1 MDQLVLEV
9 LWNRLISVVN
19 EQAAALMRTSFT
31 SIVREAGD
39 LSAGVFDRRGRMIAQ
54 AVTGTPGHINPM
66 ATCMHHFLARYPIDS
81 LRPGDVLITNDPW
94 KTASQLNDITIVTP
108 IFKGDRLVA
117 LFGNCCHALDI
128 GGRGL
133 AADSREVFEEGLFIP
148 VLKLYDAGA
157 PVEPVFEFLRANV
170 RTPEEV
176 LGDVHSQVVGNQ
188 VGGRQLLSFLE
199 EFDLADIEALSD
211 VILERTERAMRER
224 IAALPDGDYGYRC
237 EIDGF
242 DAPVRIEVAVRVR
255 GDELIVDYA
264 GTSPTVGHGINVAFN
279 YTAGYTTYGVKCA
292 ISPDVPNNEGSFRP
306 VTVTAP
312 EGCILN
318 APYPCAIGGRHLVG
332 HFLPSAVFAALADAL
347 PERVIAPGADAL
359 WDTQIFGEDPRT
371 GKRFTY
377 VWFSTGG
384 TGALATKDGLS
395 ATAFP
400 SGIAGVPAEVIEALS
415 PVVVKRRELR
425 RDSGGAGRVP
435 RRPRPDPGARRP
447 GRAARSCSRG
457 CTSGSTIRRRDCTAA
472 SAGGAGTLATNRPEI
487 ELRAK
492 ARVPLPAGTEITL
505 GLPGGGGYGPP
516 WRRDPA
522 RVLADVRDGYVS
534 LERARA
540 DYGVAIDPE
549 RMIVLEDE
557 TAALRARLRG
567 EKGLRRDQPGE
578 CGSAACAPARW
589 KGSAVMSRRM
599 CQRSCAPARGTG
611 RVAPPGRLG
620 ESPSPASDRAASQ
633 LIMTTPTIARATT
646 AATVEMTST

>member
-66 ATCMHHFLARYPIDS
+66 ATCMHHFLAKYPVDS

-108 IFKGDRLVA
+108 IFKGDRVVA

-148 VLKLYDAGA
+148 VLKLYDAGV

-199 EFDLADIEALSD
+199 EFDLADIETLSD

-224 IAALPDGDYGYRC
+224 IAALPDGDYRYGC

-242 DAPVRIEVAVRVR
+242 DAPVRIEVTVRVR

-264 GTSPTVGHGINVAFN
+264 GSSPAVGHGINVALN

-332 HFLPSAVFAALADAL
+332 HFLPSAVFGALADAL
-347 PERVIAPGADAL
+347 PGRVIAPGADAL
-359 WDTQIFGEDPRT
+359 WDTQIFGEDPKT
-371 GKRFTY
+371 GRRFTY
-377 VWFSTGG
+377 VWFSAGG

-425 RDSGGAGRVP
+425 HDSGGAGEFRGGLGQTLELAVQGE
-435 RRPRPDPGARRP
+435 RPFMFSGLYERIEHPAPGLHGGEP
-447 GRAARSCSRG
+447 
-457 CTSGSTIRRRDCTAA
+457 
-472 SAGGAGTLATNRPEI
+472 GGAGTLTTNRPEI
-487 ELRAK
+487 ELRPK

-522 RVLADVRDGYVS
+522 RVLEDVRDGYVS
-534 LERARA
+534 LERART

-549 RMIVLEDE
+549 RHGRARGGNGGAARAPSRRKSRHVGCPPE
-557 TAALRARLRG
+557 AALTPLRWVAFFG
-567 EKGLRRDQPGE
+567 WGG
-578 CGSAACAPARW
+578 
-589 KGSAVMSRRM
+589 
-599 CQRSCAPARGTG
+599 
-611 RVAPPGRLG
+611 APP
-620 ESPSPASDRAASQ
+620 Q
-633 LIMTTPTIARATT
+633 LSMTTPTIARATT
-646 AATVEMTST
+646 AATVEMAST

>member
-9 LWNRLISVVN
+9 LWNRLVSVVN

-66 ATCMHHFLARYPIDS
+66 ATCMHHFLARYPVET
-81 LRPGDVLITNDPW
+81 LRQGDVLITNDPW

-108 IFKGDRLVA
+108 IFKGERLVA

-133 AADSREVFEEGLFIP
+133 SADSREVFEEGLFIP

-176 LGDVHSQVVGNQ
+176 LGDVHSQVVGNE
-188 VGGRQLLSFLE
+188 VGGRQLLSFLD
-199 EFDLADIEALSD
+199 EFRLGDIEELSD
-211 VILERTERAMRER
+211 VIVERTERAMRAR
-224 IAALPDGDYGYRC
+224 IAALPDGDYRYRT

-255 GDELIVDYA
+255 GDELTVDYT
-264 GTSPTVGHGINVAFN
+264 GSSPAVGHGINVALN

-292 ISPDVPNNEGSFRP
+292 VSPDVPNNEGSFRP
-306 VTVTAP
+306 VTVRAP
-312 EGCILN
+312 AGCILN

-332 HFLPSAVFAALADAL
+332 HFLPSVVFGALADAL

-377 VWFSTGG
+377 VWFSAGG
-384 TGALATKDGLS
+384 AGALATKDGLS

-400 SGIAGVPAEVIEALS
+400 SGIAGVPAEVIETLS
-415 PVVVKRRELR
+415 PVVVRRRELR
-425 RDSGGAGRVP
+425 RDSGGPGEFRGGLGQTLELAVQGERPFMFSGLYERIDHPAPGLHGGRP
-435 RRPRPDPGARRP
+435 
-447 GRAARSCSRG
+447 
-457 CTSGSTIRRRDCTAA
+457 
-472 SAGGAGTLATNRPEI
+472 GGAGALTTNRPDI

-492 ARVPLPAGTEITL
+492 TRVPLPAGTEITL

-522 RVLADVRDGYVS
+522 RVLADVQDGYVS
-534 LERARA
+534 LERARS

-549 RMIVLEDE
+549 RMIVLEEE
-557 TAALRARLRG
+557 TAVLRARLRD
-567 EKGLRRDQPGE
+567 ER
-578 CGSAACAPARW
+578 AP
-589 KGSAVMSRRM
+589 
-599 CQRSCAPARGTG
+599 
-611 RVAPPGRLG
+611 VA
-620 ESPSPASDRAASQ
+620 
-633 LIMTTPTIARATT
+633 
-646 AATVEMTST
+646 

>member
-9 LWNRLISVVN
+9 LWNRLIGVVN

-66 ATCMHHFLARYPIDS
+66 ATCMHHFLAKYPVDS

-133 AADSREVFEEGLFIP
+133 SADSREVFEEGLFVP

-176 LGDVHSQVVGNQ
+176 LGDVHSQVVGNE
-188 VGGRQLLSFLE
+188 VGGRQLVSFLDEFGLPDVE
-199 EFDLADIEALSD
+199 ELSD
-211 VILERTERAMRER
+211 VIIERTERAMRER
-224 IAALPDGDYGYRC
+224 IAALPDGDYCNRA

-242 DAPVRIEVAVRVR
+242 DAPVRIEVTVRVQ
-255 GDELIVDYA
+255 GDELTVDYA
-264 GTSPTVGHGINVAFN
+264 GSSPAVGRGINVALN

-318 APYPCAIGGRHLVG
+318 ASHPCAIGGRHLVG
-332 HFLPSAVFAALADAL
+332 HFLPSAVFGALADAL

-359 WDTQIFGEDPRT
+359 WDTQIFGEHPRT
-371 GKRFTY
+371 GRRFTY
-377 VWFSTGG
+377 VWFSAGG

-400 SGIAGVPAEVIEALS
+400 SGIAGVPAEVIETLS

-425 RDSGGAGRVP
+425 ADSGGPGEFRGGLGQTLELAVQGERPFMFSGLYERIDHAAPGLHGGRP
-435 RRPRPDPGARRP
+435 
-447 GRAARSCSRG
+447 
-457 CTSGSTIRRRDCTAA
+457 
-472 SAGGAGTLATNRPEI
+472 GGAGVLATNRPEI
-487 ELRAK
+487 PLRAK

-505 GLPGGGGYGPP
+505 GLPGGGGFGPP

-534 LERARA
+534 LEHARA

-549 RMIVLEDE
+549 RMVVLDEE
-557 TAALRARLRG
+557 TAALRGQLS
-567 EKGLRRDQPGE
+567 RD
-578 CGSAACAPARW
+578 
-589 KGSAVMSRRM
+589 
-599 CQRSCAPARGTG
+599 
-611 RVAPPGRLG
+611 
-620 ESPSPASDRAASQ
+620 D
-633 LIMTTPTIARATT
+633 
-646 AATVEMTST
+646 ST

>member
-9 LWNRLISVVN
+9 LWNRLVSVVN

-66 ATCMHHFLARYPIDS
+66 ATCMHHFLARYPVET
-81 LRPGDVLITNDPW
+81 LRQGDVLITNDPW

-108 IFKGDRLVA
+108 IFKGERLVA

-133 AADSREVFEEGLFIP
+133 SADSREVFEEGLFIP

-176 LGDVHSQVVGNQ
+176 LGDVHSQVVGNE
-188 VGGRQLLSFLE
+188 VGGRQLLSFLD
-199 EFDLADIEALSD
+199 EFRLGDIEELSD
-211 VILERTERAMRER
+211 VIVERTERAMRAR
-224 IAALPDGDYGYRC
+224 IAALPDGDYRYRT

-255 GDELIVDYA
+255 GDELTVDYT
-264 GTSPTVGHGINVAFN
+264 GSSPAVGHGINVALN

-292 ISPDVPNNEGSFRP
+292 VSPDVPNNEGSFRP
-306 VTVTAP
+306 VTVRAP

-332 HFLPSAVFAALADAL
+332 HFLPSVVFGALADAL

-377 VWFSTGG
+377 VWFSAGG
-384 TGALATKDGLS
+384 AGALATKDGLS

-400 SGIAGVPAEVIEALS
+400 SGIAGVPAEVIETLS
-415 PVVVKRRELR
+415 PVVVRRRELR
-425 RDSGGAGRVP
+425 RDSGGPGEFRGGLGQTLELAVQGERPFMFSGLYERIDHPAPGLHGGRP
-435 RRPRPDPGARRP
+435 
-447 GRAARSCSRG
+447 
-457 CTSGSTIRRRDCTAA
+457 
-472 SAGGAGTLATNRPEI
+472 GGAGALTTNRPDI

-522 RVLADVRDGYVS
+522 RVLADVQDGYVS
-534 LERARA
+534 LERARS

-549 RMIVLEDE
+549 RMIVLEEE
-557 TAALRARLRG
+557 TAVLRARLRD
-567 EKGLRRDQPGE
+567 ER
-578 CGSAACAPARW
+578 AP
-589 KGSAVMSRRM
+589 
-599 CQRSCAPARGTG
+599 
-611 RVAPPGRLG
+611 VA
-620 ESPSPASDRAASQ
+620 
-633 LIMTTPTIARATT
+633 
-646 AATVEMTST
+646 

>member
-66 ATCMHHFLARYPIDS
+66 ATCMHHFLAKYPIDR
-81 LRPGDVLITNDPW
+81 LRPGDVLVTNDPW

-108 IFKGDRLVA
+108 IFKGDLLVA

-176 LGDVHSQVVGNQ
+176 LGDVHSQVVGNE
-188 VGGRQLLSFLE
+188 VGGRQLLSFLD
-199 EFDLADIEALSD
+199 EFGLDDIEALSD
-211 VILERTERAMRER
+211 AILERTERAMRER
-224 IAALPDGDYGYRC
+224 IAALPDGDYSYSS

-255 GDELIVDYA
+255 GDELVVDYA

-332 HFLPSAVFAALADAL
+332 HFLPGALFAALADAL

-359 WDTQIFGEDPRT
+359 WDTQIFGEDPKT
-371 GKRFTY
+371 GRRFTY

-425 RDSGGAGRVP
+425 PDSGGAGEFRGGLGQTLELAVQGE
-435 RRPRPDPGARRP
+435 RPFVFSGLYERIDHPAPGLHGGAP
-447 GRAARSCSRG
+447 
-457 CTSGSTIRRRDCTAA
+457 
-472 SAGGAGTLATNRPEI
+472 GGAGTLATNRPETL
-487 ELRAK
+487 LRAK
-492 ARVPLPAGTEITL
+492 ARVLLPAGTEITL

-540 DYGVAIDPE
+540 DYGVAIDPQ

-557 TAALRARLRG
+557 TAALRAGLRG
-567 EKGLRRDQPGE
+567 GLL
-578 CGSAACAPARW
+578 S
-589 KGSAVMSRRM
+589 
-599 CQRSCAPARGTG
+599 
-611 RVAPPGRLG
+611 
-620 ESPSPASDRAASQ
+620 
-633 LIMTTPTIARATT
+633 
-646 AATVEMTST
+646 

>member
-66 ATCMHHFLARYPIDS
+66 ATCMHHFLAKYPVDG

-157 PVEPVFEFLRANV
+157 PVEPVFEFLQANV

-176 LGDVHSQVVGNQ
+176 LGDVHSQVVGNE
-188 VGGRQLLSFLE
+188 VGGRQLVSFLD
-199 EFDLADIEALSD
+199 EFDLPDIEKLSD
-211 VILERTERAMRER
+211 VIIERTERAMRER
-224 IAALPDGDYGYRC
+224 IAALPDGDYRYRS

-242 DAPVRIEVAVRVR
+242 DAPVRIEATVRVR
-255 GDELIVDYA
+255 GHEMTVDYA
-264 GTSPTVGHGINVAFN
+264 GSSPTVSYGINVALN

-306 VTVTAP
+306 VRVTAP

-332 HFLPSAVFAALADAL
+332 HFLPSVVFGALADAL

-359 WDTQIFGEDPRT
+359 WDTQIFGEDPKT
-371 GKRFTY
+371 GRRFTY
-377 VWFSTGG
+377 VWFSAGG

-425 RDSGGAGRVP
+425 PDSGGAGEFRGGLGQTLEIAVQGD
-435 RRPRPDPGARRP
+435 RPFLFSGLYERIDHPAPGLHGGKP
-447 GRAARSCSRG
+447 
-457 CTSGSTIRRRDCTAA
+457 
-472 SAGGAGTLATNRPEI
+472 GGAGTLATNRPEI

-534 LERARA
+534 LERARI

-549 RMIVLEDE
+549 RMVVLEEE
-557 TAALRARLRG
+557 TARARTGLRA
-567 EKGLRRDQPGE
+567 EAQ
-578 CGSAACAPARW
+578 
-589 KGSAVMSRRM
+589 
-599 CQRSCAPARGTG
+599 GT
-611 RVAPPGRLG
+611 R
-620 ESPSPASDRAASQ
+620 
-633 LIMTTPTIARATT
+633 
-646 AATVEMTST
+646 

>member
-66 ATCMHHFLARYPIDS
+66 ATCMHHFLAKYPVDS

-108 IFKGDRLVA
+108 IFKGDRVVA

-148 VLKLYDAGA
+148 VLKLYEAGV

-199 EFDLADIEALSD
+199 EFELADIETLSD

-224 IAALPDGDYGYRC
+224 IAALPDGDYRYGS

-242 DAPVRIEVAVRVR
+242 DSPVRIEVTVRVR
-255 GDELIVDYA
+255 RDEVMVDYA
-264 GTSPTVGHGINVAFN
+264 GSSPAVGHGINVALN
-279 YTAGYTTYGVKCA
+279 YTTGYTTYGVKCA

-332 HFLPSAVFAALADAL
+332 HFLPSAVFGALADAL
-347 PERVIAPGADAL
+347 PGRVIAPGADAL
-359 WDTQIFGEDPRT
+359 WDTQIFGEDPKT
-371 GKRFTY
+371 GRRFTY
-377 VWFSTGG
+377 VWFSAGG

-425 RDSGGAGRVP
+425 QDSGGAGEFRGGLGQTLELAVQGE
-435 RRPRPDPGARRP
+435 RPFMFSGLYERIEHPAPGLHGGEP
-447 GRAARSCSRG
+447 GV
-457 CTSGSTIRRRDCTAA
+457 
-472 SAGGAGTLATNRPEI
+472 AGTLTTNRPEI
-487 ELRAK
+487 ELRPK
-492 ARVPLPAGTEITL
+492 ARVPLPAGTEVTL

-522 RVLADVRDGYVS
+522 RVLEDVRDGYVS
-534 LERARA
+534 LERART

-549 RMIVLEDE
+549 GMAVLEGE
-557 TAALRARLRG
+557 TAALRGRLR
-567 EKGLRRDQPGE
+567 D
-578 CGSAACAPARW
+578 GSRF
-589 KGSAVMSRRM
+589 
-599 CQRSCAPARGTG
+599 T
-611 RVAPPGRLG
+611 
-620 ESPSPASDRAASQ
+620 
-633 LIMTTPTIARATT
+633 
-646 AATVEMTST
+646 

>member
-66 ATCMHHFLARYPIDS
+66 ATCMHHFLAKYPVDS

-133 AADSREVFEEGLFIP
+133 AADLREVFEEGLFIP

-224 IAALPDGDYGYRC
+224 IAALPDGDYRYGC

-242 DAPVRIEVAVRVR
+242 DAPVRIEVTVRVR

-264 GTSPTVGHGINVAFN
+264 GSSPTVGHGINVAFN

-371 GKRFTY
+371 GRRFTY

-425 RDSGGAGRVP
+425 RDSGGAGEFRGGLGQTLELAVQGERP
-435 RRPRPDPGARRP
+435 FMFSGLYERIDHPAPGLHGGAARRRRNAHDQPAGDRAARQGPGAAARRHRDHARAARRRWLWPALAARSRPRARGRP
-447 GRAARSCSRG
+447 GRLRVARARPHRLRRRDRPGAAWSCSR
-457 CTSGSTIRRRDCTAA
+457 TRRRRCA
-472 SAGGAGTLATNRPEI
+472 
-487 ELRAK
+487 
-492 ARVPLPAGTEITL
+492 
-505 GLPGGGGYGPP
+505 
-516 WRRDPA
+516 
-522 RVLADVRDGYVS
+522 
-534 LERARA
+534 
-540 DYGVAIDPE
+540 
-549 RMIVLEDE
+549 
-557 TAALRARLRG
+557 
-567 EKGLRRDQPGE
+567 
-578 CGSAACAPARW
+578 APARR
-589 KGSAVMSRRM
+589 KS
-599 CQRSCAPARGTG
+599 
-611 RVAPPGRLG
+611 L
-620 ESPSPASDRAASQ
+620 SP
-633 LIMTTPTIARATT
+633 
-646 AATVEMTST
+646 

>member
-39 LSAGVFDRRGRMIAQ
+39 LSAGVFDRRARMIAQ

-66 ATCMHHFLARYPIDS
+66 ATCMHHFLAKYPVDS
-81 LRPGDVLITNDPW
+81 LRPGDVLLTNDPW

-108 IFKGDRLVA
+108 IFKGERLVA

-133 AADSREVFEEGLFIP
+133 SADSREVFEEGLFIP

-176 LGDVHSQVVGNQ
+176 LGDVHSQVVGNE
-188 VGGRQLLSFLE
+188 VGGRQLVSFLDG
-199 EFDLADIEALSD
+199 FGLPDIEELSD
-211 VILERTERAMRER
+211 AIIERTERAMRAR
-224 IAALPDGDYGYRC
+224 IAALPDGDYRYGL

-242 DAPVRIEVAVRVR
+242 DAPVRIAVTVRVQ
-255 GDELIVDYA
+255 GDELTVDYA
-264 GTSPTVGHGINVAFN
+264 GTSPAVDRGINVALN

-306 VTVTAP
+306 VTVSAP
-312 EGCILN
+312 DGCILN

-332 HFLPSAVFAALADAL
+332 HFLPSAVFGALADAL

-371 GKRFTY
+371 GRRFTY
-377 VWFSTGG
+377 VWFSAGG

-400 SGIAGVPAEVIEALS
+400 SGIAGVPAEVIETLS

-425 RDSGGAGRVP
+425 QDSGGPGEFRGGLGQTLELAVQGE
-435 RRPRPDPGARRP
+435 RPFMFSGLYERIDHPAPGLHGGGP
-447 GRAARSCSRG
+447 
-457 CTSGSTIRRRDCTAA
+457 
-472 SAGGAGTLATNRPEI
+472 GGAGALGANRPEI
-487 ELRAK
+487 GLSAK

-516 WRRDPA
+516 SRRDPA

-534 LERARA
+534 LERARR

-549 RMIVLEDE
+549 RMIVLDEE
-557 TAALRARLRG
+557 TARLRARIA
-567 EKGLRRDQPGE
+567 EEVDADPGS
-578 CGSAACAPARW
+578 GH
-589 KGSAVMSRRM
+589 
-599 CQRSCAPARGTG
+599 
-611 RVAPPGRLG
+611 
-620 ESPSPASDRAASQ
+620 
-633 LIMTTPTIARATT
+633 
-646 AATVEMTST
+646 

>member
-66 ATCMHHFLARYPIDS
+66 ATCMHHFLAKYPVGS

-133 AADSREVFEEGLFIP
+133 SADSREVFEEGLFIP

-176 LGDVHSQVVGNQ
+176 LGDVHSQIVGNE
-188 VGGRQLLSFLE
+188 VGGRQLVSFLD
-199 EFDLADIEALSD
+199 EFGLPDIEELSD
-211 VILERTERAMRER
+211 VIIERTERAMRER
-224 IAALPDGDYGYRC
+224 ISALPDGDYRYGLQ
-237 EIDGF
+237 IDGF
-242 DAPVRIEVAVRVR
+242 DAPVRIEVTVRVR
-255 GDELIVDYA
+255 GDELTVDYT
-264 GTSPTVGHGINVAFN
+264 GSSPAVGHGINVALN

-332 HFLPSAVFAALADAL
+332 HFLPSAVFGALADAL

-377 VWFSTGG
+377 VWFSAGG
-384 TGALATKDGLS
+384 TGALAPKDGLS

-400 SGIAGVPAEVIEALS
+400 SGIAGVPAEVIETLS

-425 RDSGGAGRVP
+425 VDSGGPGEFRGGLGQTLELAVQGE
-435 RRPRPDPGARRP
+435 RPFMFSGLYERIDHPAPGLHGGEPGA
-447 GRAARSCSRG
+447 
-457 CTSGSTIRRRDCTAA
+457 
-472 SAGGAGTLATNRPEI
+472 AGVLATNRPEI
-487 ELRAK
+487 ALRPK
-492 ARVPLPAGTEITL
+492 TRVPLPAGTEITL

-534 LERARA
+534 PERART

-549 RMIVLEDE
+549 RMVVLEEE
-557 TAALRARLRG
+557 TARLRARL
-567 EKGLRRDQPGE
+567 
-578 CGSAACAPARW
+578 AAGVGGDEDA
-589 KGSAVMSRRM
+589 G
-599 CQRSCAPARGTG
+599 GGDGG
-611 RVAPPGRLG
+611 RPPGAL
-620 ESPSPASDRAASQ
+620 SK
-633 LIMTTPTIARATT
+633 
-646 AATVEMTST
+646 

>member
-66 ATCMHHFLARYPIDS
+66 ATCMHHFLAKYPVDS

-108 IFKGDRLVA
+108 IFKGDRVVA

-148 VLKLYDAGA
+148 VLKLYEAGA

-188 VGGRQLLSFLE
+188 VGGRQLLSFLD
-199 EFDLADIEALSD
+199 EFGLDDIEALSD
-211 VILERTERAMRER
+211 VIVERTERAMRER
-224 IAALPDGDYGYRC
+224 IAALPDGDYGYGC

-255 GDELIVDYA
+255 GDELTVDYA
-264 GTSPTVGHGINVAFN
+264 GSSPTVGHGINVAFN

-332 HFLPSAVFAALADAL
+332 HFLPSAVSAALADAL

-371 GKRFTY
+371 GRRFTY

-425 RDSGGAGRVP
+425 PDSGGAGEFRGGLGQTLELAVQGD
-435 RRPRPDPGARRP
+435 RPFMFSGLYERIGHPAPGLHGGAP
-447 GRAARSCSRG
+447 
-457 CTSGSTIRRRDCTAA
+457 
-472 SAGGAGTLATNRPEI
+472 GGAGTLATNRPEI

-534 LERARA
+534 LERARSA
-540 DYGVAIDPE
+540 YGVAIDPE
-549 RMIVLEDE
+549 RMTVLEDD
-557 TAALRARLRG
+557 TAALRARLRR
-567 EKGLRRDQPGE
+567 ETEPFYVTWPGE
-578 CGSAACAPARW
+578 VAPA
-589 KGSAVMSRRM
+589 SF
-599 CQRSCAPARGTG
+599 
-611 RVAPPGRLG
+611 G
-620 ESPSPASDRAASQ
+620 ESPFPALSDPAARS
-633 LIMTTPTIARATT
+633 
-646 AATVEMTST
+646 

>member
-66 ATCMHHFLARYPIDS
+66 ATCMHHFLEKYPVEM

-133 AADSREVFEEGLFIP
+133 SADSREVFEEGLFIP
-148 VLKLYDAGA
+148 VLKLYAAGA

-176 LGDVHSQVVGNQ
+176 LGDVHSQVVGNE
-188 VGGRQLLSFLE
+188 VGGRQLLSFLD
-199 EFDLADIEALSD
+199 EFGLADIEELSD
-211 VILERTERAMRER
+211 VIVERTERAMRER
-224 IAALPDGDYGYRC
+224 IAALPDGDYRYRS

-242 DAPVRIEVAVRVR
+242 DAPVRIEVMIRVR
-255 GDELIVDYA
+255 GDELTVDYA
-264 GTSPTVGHGINVAFN
+264 GSSPSVRHGINVALN

-332 HFLPSAVFAALADAL
+332 HFLPTAVFGALADAL

-377 VWFSTGG
+377 VWFSAGG
-384 TGALATKDGLS
+384 AGALATKDGLS

-400 SGIAGVPAEVIEALS
+400 SGIAGVPAEVIETLS
-415 PVVVKRRELR
+415 PIVMKRRELR
-425 RDSGGAGRVP
+425 QDSGGPGEFRGGLGQTLELAVQGERPFMFSGLYERIDHPAPGLHGGRP
-435 RRPRPDPGARRP
+435 
-447 GRAARSCSRG
+447 
-457 CTSGSTIRRRDCTAA
+457 
-472 SAGGAGTLATNRPEI
+472 GGAGTLATNRPEI

-492 ARVPLPAGTEITL
+492 TRVPLPAGTEITL

-522 RVLADVRDGYVS
+522 RVLADVQDGYVS
-534 LERARA
+534 LERARS
-540 DYGVAIDPE
+540 DYGVAIDPK

-557 TAALRARLRG
+557 TAALRARLRDG
-567 EKGLRRDQPGE
+567 AQPD
-578 CGSAACAPARW
+578 
-589 KGSAVMSRRM
+589 
-599 CQRSCAPARGTG
+599 T
-611 RVAPPGRLG
+611 
-620 ESPSPASDRAASQ
+620 
-633 LIMTTPTIARATT
+633 
-646 AATVEMTST
+646 

>member
-9 LWNRLISVVN
+9 LWNRLVSVVN

-39 LSAGVFDRRGRMIAQ
+39 LSAGVFDRRGRMVAQ

-66 ATCMHHFLARYPIDS
+66 ATCMHHFLAKYPAGS
-81 LRPGDVLITNDPW
+81 LRRGDVLITNDPW

-108 IFKGDRLVA
+108 IFKGERLVA

-133 AADSREVFEEGLFIP
+133 SADSREVFEEGLFIP

-176 LGDVHSQVVGNQ
+176 LGDVHSQVVGNE
-188 VGGRQLLSFLE
+188 VGGRQLLSFLD
-199 EFDLADIEALSD
+199 EFRLGDIEELSD
-211 VILERTERAMRER
+211 VIVERTERAMRAR
-224 IAALPDGDYGYRC
+224 IAALPDGDYRYRT

-255 GDELIVDYA
+255 GDELTVDYT
-264 GTSPTVGHGINVAFN
+264 GSSPAVGHGINVALN

-292 ISPDVPNNEGSFRP
+292 VSPDVPNNEGSFRP
-306 VTVTAP
+306 VTVRAP
-312 EGCILN
+312 AGCILN

-332 HFLPSAVFAALADAL
+332 HFLPSVVFGALADAL

-377 VWFSTGG
+377 VWFSAGG
-384 TGALATKDGLS
+384 AGALATKDGLS

-400 SGIAGVPAEVIEALS
+400 SGIAGVPAEVIETLS
-415 PVVVKRRELR
+415 PVVVRRRELR
-425 RDSGGAGRVP
+425 RDSGGPGEFRGGLGQTLELAVQGERPFMFSGLYERIDHPAPGLHGGRP
-435 RRPRPDPGARRP
+435 
-447 GRAARSCSRG
+447 
-457 CTSGSTIRRRDCTAA
+457 
-472 SAGGAGTLATNRPEI
+472 GGAGALTTNRPDI

-492 ARVPLPAGTEITL
+492 TRVPLPAGTEITL

-522 RVLADVRDGYVS
+522 RVLADVQDGYVS
-534 LERARA
+534 LERARS

-549 RMIVLEDE
+549 RMIVLEEE
-557 TAALRARLRG
+557 TAVLRARLRD
-567 EKGLRRDQPGE
+567 ER
-578 CGSAACAPARW
+578 AP
-589 KGSAVMSRRM
+589 
-599 CQRSCAPARGTG
+599 
-611 RVAPPGRLG
+611 VA
-620 ESPSPASDRAASQ
+620 
-633 LIMTTPTIARATT
+633 
-646 AATVEMTST
+646 